1 MEQKGIKL
9 SIITVNLN
17 NAKGLSKTI
26 DSVLE
31 QLNPDAEF
39 LIIDGG
45 SVDQSL
51 TMIKEVAHKLSY
63 WISEKDSG
71 IYAAMNKGIEKAKG
85 NHLLFLNSGDTLV
98 ADQPLAKLYSQ
109 MADDPDILSCC
120 ICVELDSI
128 MDELRSPITK
138 FSLQNI
144 LMNSLP
150 HQSTLIKRSLFMGHG
165 YYDEELRIAA
175 DLDFWLRL
183 TPYPIFYKHSALVL
197 SRMEREGLGKL

>member
-85 NHLLFLNSGDTLV
+85 NHWLNSTPRWLMILIFFLV
-98 ADQPLAKLYSQ
+98 AFVWNEIVSWMNSGLQ
-109 MADDPDILSCC
+109 
-120 ICVELDSI
+120 
-128 MDELRSPITK
+128 
-138 FSLQNI
+138 LQNF
-144 LMNSLP
+144 LY
-150 HQSTLIKRSLFMGHG
+150 K
-165 YYDEELRIAA
+165 
-175 DLDFWLRL
+175 
-183 TPYPIFYKHSALVL
+183 IF
-197 SRMEREGLGKL
+197 

>member
-98 ADQPLAKLYSQ
+98 ADQSLA
-109 MADDPDILSCC
+109 ILFFPAG
-120 ICVELDSI
+120 
-128 MDELRSPITK
+128 R
-138 FSLQNI
+138 
-144 LMNSLP
+144 
-150 HQSTLIKRSLFMGHG
+150 
-165 YYDEELRIAA
+165 
-175 DLDFWLRL
+175 
-183 TPYPIFYKHSALVL
+183 
-197 SRMEREGLGKL
+197 